1 MVGAMISSIGGASAG
16 LAAQFQRFERSA
28 ARVARSGASESA
40 DYVAETVTQM
50 DVQHAVKANIAVIRA
65 ADDMV
70 GTLFDI
76 VA

>member
-1 MVGAMISSIGGASAG
+1 MGKAMISSVGGAAAG

-28 ARVARSGASESA
+28 ARVARGGASG
-40 DYVAETVTQM
+40 DYVGEAVEQM
-50 DVQHAVKANIAVIRA
+50 SVEHAVKANIAVIHA

-70 GTLFDI
+70 GTLIDI